1 MKHHLS
7 NLYEK
12 LRFPRT
18 SWIGIQL
25 FFVIVYGMKCVQA
38 QQGWSFFTSFKT
50 KLCDFDF
57 SVTLKKNEKLKG
69 RVIFD
74 FLWKKQQ

>member
-18 SWIGIQL
+18 SLIGIQL
-25 FFVIVYGMKCVQA
+25 FFVYGMKCVQA
-38 QQGWSFFTSFKT
+38 QQGWSFFTSFRIS
-50 KLCDFDF
+50 FDF
-57 SVTLKKNEKLKG
+57 SVTLNKNEKLKG

-74 FLWKKQQ
+74 VLWK